1 MMTDV
6 FRAVLDT
13 HYQEDR
19 RQRPEDGAKSKVNL
33 MMKDSTLIEDGKLA
47 MEVNMSHDA
56 RIIMM
61 MMTGVP
67 GHTEG

>member
-47 MEVNMSHDA
+47 MEVMPV
-56 RIIMM
+56 MM
-61 MMTGVP
+61 P
-67 GHTEG
+67 G